1 MAMLLDTPAAVRRV
15 AMDLLA
21 RREHGRVELSR
32 KLRLRG
38 APADLIE
45 AALDRLAAQGLLSDT
60 RFLQCF
66 VASRARGGHGP
77 LRIRE
82 DLVSRGLPREAID
95 CALRDAEFD
104 WGEQL
109 REVWLRKF
117 SGCLPQDARERA
129 KQGRF
134 LAYRGYPLDL
144 ISRLLRG
151 VDD

>member
-1 MAMLLDTPAAVRRV
+1 MATLLDNPVAVRRV

-21 RREHGRVELSR
+21 RREHSRVELQR

-38 APADLIE
+38 APAELITS
-45 AALDRLAAQGLLSDT
+45 ALDRLAEQGLLSDA

-77 LRIRE
+77 VRIRE
-82 DLVSRGLPREAID
+82 DLAQRGLPREDIEQ
-95 CALRDAEFD
+95 ALRAAEVD
-104 WGEQL
+104 WAEQL
-109 REVWLRKF
+109 RELWQRKF
-117 SGCLPQDARERA
+117 SGQLPIDARERA

>member
-1 MAMLLDTPAAVRRV
+1 MAMLLDTPVAVRRV

-21 RREHGRVELSR
+21 RREHSRVELER

-38 APADLIE
+38 ATAELIE
-45 AALDRLAAQGLLSDT
+45 PALDRLAEQGLLSDT

-77 LRIRE
+77 VRIRE
-82 DLVSRGLPREAID
+82 ELAQRGLPREAI
-95 CALRDAEFD
+95 
-104 WGEQL
+104 EQAL
-109 REVWLRKF
+109 REVDVDWAEQLLEVWQRKF
-117 SGCLPQDARERA
+117 AGQLPLDARERA

-151 VDD
+151 IAD

>member
-38 APADLIE
+38 AQPEMIE
-45 AALDRLAAQGLLSDT
+45 AALDRLADQGLLSDA
-60 RFLQCF
+60 RFLECF

-77 LRIRE
+77 LRIRD
-82 DLVSRGLPREAID
+82 DLASRGLPRAAID
-95 CALRDAEFD
+95 CALREAQFD

-109 REVWLRKF
+109 REVWQRKF
-117 SGCLPQDARERA
+117 SGCLPLDVRERA

-134 LAYRGYPLDL
+134 LAYRGYPLEL